1 MDRSPH
7 HFHIPVMGVSFTNE
21 TPLKIGRFG
30 IDSVMSLGDDNLLE
44 DLRKHW
50 ASKRGD
56 GFTPI
61 AKNAPQCRARRV
73 QAWCDLVADE
83 LDAQMLHMRREPMM
97 PGLDLWRY
105 FALLPEGDLKQAWRA
120 AIELPHGTARQA
132 AHDTLMAR
140 LKPGRADVNIMTKVD
155 RDTLPDGSIRPR
167 GESDALAGLL
177 GFANSRLNSA
187 VVFSAGINPRLY
199 GFLAEQPAFMP
210 GPQGQAPT
218 KQVIIKVSDF
228 RSAEVQGRFLAK
240 KGVWIS
246 EFRIES
252 GLNCGGHAFG
262 MDGLLLGPVLENF
275 KTDRA
280 TLAAELF
287 AIVQESLRKQGKVLY
302 TTQPEQR
309 LTAQGGVGNAEEHNF
324 LRKYY
329 GVDSV
334 GWGSPFLLVPEAV
347 TLDEEHLKLL
357 EEATEDDIQLS
368 GASPLGIPFWN
379 LVNSSS
385 ERHRRARIAEG
396 KPGSPCPQGY
406 LAFDNSTGRPLCH
419 AASAHQRLILK
430 LVNAEV
436 DEAKRE
442 DLRKRTLDKA
452 CICLDL
458 SGSARRVLGIDTNAD
473 VAICP
478 GPNLAY
484 FQRRATLDEMVAHI
498 YGRQNLPLDPLR
510 PSMYAKEFDL
520 ALGEQMKKRQ
530 RALAEFE
537 PLNQASDDLTMKR
550 LHEAISYYD
559 ELQTKGAPIGAGGIM
574 AELKKLWARRGHSER
589 ETALA
594 TVS

>member
-7 HFHIPVMGVSFTNE
+7 NFHIPVMGVSFTNE
-21 TPLKIGRFG
+21 SPLKIGRFG

-50 ASKRGD
+50 AEKRGD

-61 AKNAPQCRARRV
+61 AKNAPQCRSRRV

-105 FALLPEGDLKQAWRA
+105 FALLPEGSLKQAWRA
-120 AIELPHGTARQA
+120 AIELPHGPARQA
-132 AHDTLMAR
+132 AHATLMAQ

-155 RDTLPDGSIRPR
+155 RDTLPDGSIRPK

-177 GFANSRLNSA
+177 GFANSRLQSA
-187 VVFSAGINPRLY
+187 VEFSAGINPRLY
-199 GFLAEQPAFMP
+199 GFTSEQPAFLP
-210 GPQGQAPT
+210 GPQGQAAS
-218 KQVIIKVSDF
+218 KQIIIKISDF

-240 KGVWIS
+240 KGVWVS
-246 EFRIES
+246 EWRIES

-262 MDGLLLGPVLENF
+262 MDGQLLGPVLEQMRL
-275 KTDRA
+275 DRHA
-280 TLAAELF
+280 LAAELF
-287 AIVQESLRKQGKVLY
+287 QICQEGLRKRGLPVY
-302 TTQPEQR
+302 AEQPEQR
-309 LTAQGGVGNAEEHNF
+309 LSAQGGVGTAEEHNF
-324 LRKYY
+324 LRSHY
-329 GVDSV
+329 GVDTV

-379 LVNSSS
+379 LMSSSS
-385 ERHRRARIAEG
+385 ERHRRQRIAEG

-406 LAFDNSTGRPLCH
+406 LAFDNSNGRPLCH

-436 DEAKRE
+436 DEKKRE
-442 DLRKRTLDKA
+442 DLKKRTLDKS

-458 SGSARRVLGIDTNAD
+458 SGSSRRVLGIDTNAD
-473 VAICP
+473 VAVCP
-478 GPNLAY
+478 GPNIAY
-484 FQRRATLDEMVAHI
+484 FQRRASLDEMCAHV
-498 YGRQNLPLDPLR
+498 YGRQRLPLDANR
-510 PSMYAKEFDL
+510 PSMFAKEFDL

-530 RALAEFE
+530 RAAAGLED
-537 PLNQASDDLTMKR
+537 LNQASDDLTLKR
-550 LHEAISYYD
+550 LNEAIPYYD
-559 ELQTKGAPIGAGGIM
+559 ELQKKGAPIGAGGIM
-574 AELKKLWARRGHSER
+574 AELKKLWARRGHPER

-594 TVS
+594 TV